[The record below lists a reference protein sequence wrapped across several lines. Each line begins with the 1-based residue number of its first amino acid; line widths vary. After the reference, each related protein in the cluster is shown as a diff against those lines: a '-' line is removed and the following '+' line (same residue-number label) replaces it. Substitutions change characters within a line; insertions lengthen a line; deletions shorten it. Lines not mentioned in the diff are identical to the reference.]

1 MTPEEHALMVAI
13 LANQLQFT
21 KAILEILNSRGLIES
36 GDLGAFLA
44 LVQHHQKASEPL
56 LESARQLYLAAAQH
70 LGIETGLE
78 DLPES
83 S

>member
-21 KAILEILNSRGLIES
+21 KAVLEILNSRDLVEE

-44 LVQHHQKASEPL
+44 LVQHHQQASEPI
-56 LESARQLYLAAAQH
+56 LETARQLYLAAAQQ
-70 LGIETGLE
+70 LGIETGL
-78 DLPES
+78 
-83 S
+83 